1 MTSQPPMS
9 RSKLLAFAAI
19 AMPSIALAVAACSTE
34 RVPGVNRLLGIGTN
48 LRIRNTTGAPV
59 PVLITL
65 GGGYGINNVSQLPA
79 SWNVAPYP
87 DGTGLKG
94 TCTLGANATISF
106 NSGNRSFSGNI
117 AFGPTFAAMGCGG
130 SQCYPNATNLAEFT
144 LNLRGE
150 TVDISN
156 VNGTNAFIEFQLEGG
171 PPWTDNVSPAAV
183 ASFANK
189 DIGQNANIPG
199 VYGWQ
204 ATTCTGNANPPNPV
218 SGCPAPN
225 NGPGTAELSSSHSC
239 NVQRAGNANFGGD
252 VTINFN
258 GWTPNSQPPAGCQN

>member
-1 MTSQPPMS
+1 MTNSSALS
-9 RSKLLAFAAI
+9 RSKLFSLALI
-19 AMPSIALAVAACSTE
+19 AVPSMALAVAACSNHGP
-34 RVPGVNRLLGIGTN
+34 PGIGRLFGIGTN
-48 LRIRNTTGAPV
+48 LRVRNTTGSPV

-65 GGGYGINNVSQLPA
+65 GAGYGIGNVNQLPA
-79 SWNVAPYP
+79 SWNITPYP

-94 TCTLGANATISF
+94 TFTLGPNAAVDF
-106 NSGNRSFSGNI
+106 NSGNRSFSGNF

-144 LNLRGE
+144 INHPGE

-156 VNGTNAFIEFQLEGG
+156 VNGTNAFIEFKLDGG
-171 PPWTDNVSPAAV
+171 PPWTDNVSPSPI

-218 SGCPAPN
+218 NGCPAPN
-225 NGPGTAELSSSHSC
+225 NGPGTAELSSSQLC
-239 NVQRAGNANFGGD
+239 NVQRAGNASFGGD

-258 GWTPNSQPPAGCQN
+258 GWTPNSQPPAGCSN